1 VWEFASAVQSKE
13 AAEGKDSLS
22 RSIMSASDAS
32 ELASLA
38 FDASKGEPDKRTL
51 CWFLFCIGDGIED
64 VSYLFC

>member
-1 VWEFASAVQSKE
+1 MWEFASAVQSKE
-13 AAEGKDSLS
+13 AAEGKDFLS
-22 RSIMSASDAS
+22 RSILSTSDAS

-38 FDASKGEPDKRTL
+38 FDASKGEPDEHPL